1 MKAGNALRAC
11 LLILLIS
18 LLLGAFCACV
28 RQDAWLIYSPEEAR
42 PTGTPAI
49 TPEPTA
55 TPEVLEIPAIT
66 GSTFPMDEKGLPI
79 LDASTHYFTYYLVF
93 SDLRI
98 YEENGYTYLDGVCSN
113 SYSRPLTGGV
123 EIVFADSTGAV
134 YGRGQLHTAEGD
146 MTISPGETRIYAEIL
161 SEKDVQLMGFTLQLT
176 TPFTPVITTGG

>member
-1 MKAGNALRAC
+1 MKAANAFCSRI
-11 LLILLIS
+11 LILLLS
-18 LLLGAFCACV
+18 LLLGAFCGCIK
-28 RQDAWLIYSPEEAR
+28 QDAWLVYSPEGAR
-42 PTGTPAI
+42 PTGTPAL

-55 TPEVLEIPAIT
+55 TPEVLEIAPVT

-98 YEENGYTYLDGVCSN
+98 YEENGYTYLDGVCTN

-134 YGRGQLHTAEGD
+134 YGRGALHTAEGD
-146 MTISPGETRIYAEIL
+146 MTLDPGETRIYAEIL
-161 SEKDVQLMGFTLQLT
+161 SETDVQLMGFSLQIT
-176 TPFTPVITTGG
+176 TVFTPVVTTGE